1 MSRELADVSIT
12 EANANNTIVLPI
24 DLVFEESLKNRP
36 DLILHHTDKT
46 HPSATGSCLFG
57 ALAYSLLFKE
67 SSEGLKFAEGCAKPL
82 AEKTFNIY
90 KA

>member
-12 EANANNTIVLPI
+12 EANSNNTIVLPI
-24 DLVFEESLKNRP
+24 DLAFEESLKNRP
-36 DLILHHTDKT
+36 DLILHHADKT
-46 HPSATGSCLFG
+46 YPSATGSCLFG

-67 SSEGLKFAEGCAKPL
+67 SPKFAEGCAKPL